1 MTAAKKAGKN
11 RPMGILSSDPR
22 QQAILESAWKAFSAY
37 GFRKTSMDDIAR
49 GAGISRPALYLH
61 YRNKEDICRTLAQ
74 YLYEASE
81 QAVRDVLARGG
92 EVPEVLA
99 AAFDAQAGEFAE
111 VFLNSPHGMEL
122 MDAGFATSLD
132 IVNAGEARLTEIYA
146 AWLEAESKAG
156 RVRLTGP
163 AQEVAATMTS
173 ALKGIKTTTPDHP
186 TYLARV
192 AQLARLFGTALAA

>member
-61 YRNKEDICRTLAQ
+61 YRNKEDIFRTLAQ

-81 QAVRDVLARGG
+81 QAVRDVLARFGDHPG
-92 EVPEVLA
+92 HVFNLGHGVTPQVDPE
-99 AAFDAQAGEFAE
+99 
-111 VFLNSPHGMEL
+111 H
-122 MDAGFATSLD
+122 
-132 IVNAGEARLTEIYA
+132 
-146 AWLEAESKAG
+146 
-156 RVRLTGP
+156 
-163 AQEVAATMTS
+163 VAALVDAVHEFS
-173 ALKGIKTTTPDHP
+173 A
-186 TYLARV
+186 R
-192 AQLARLFGTALAA
+192 